1 MSKIGIFYGS
11 TTGNTESAAKK
22 IKDILGVD
30 ADIANVSSSSIEDM
44 TKYDNLILGSSTW
57 GLGDIQDDWG
67 TVINKLSEADFSGK
81 KVALFGTGDQ
91 NAYTD
96 TFVDAIGLLYEAL
109 ENSGAEFIGAWPSE
123 GYEYSDSKAE
133 RNGMFVGL
141 ALDEDNQAEMTDE
154 RIAKWVQNLKQNL

>member
-1 MSKIGIFYGS
+1 MAKTGIFYGS
-11 TTGNTESAAKK
+11 TTGNTEAVAKK
-22 IKDILGVD
+22 IKDLLGID
-30 ADIANVSSSSIEDM
+30 ADIANISSSSIEDM
-44 TKYDNLILGSSTW
+44 MKYDNLILGSSTW
-57 GLGDIQDDWG
+57 GMGDIQDDWS
-67 TVINKLSEADFSGK
+67 TIINKLSKADFSGK

-123 GYEYSDSKAE
+123 GYDHSESKAVK
-133 RNGMFVGL
+133 NGAFVGL
-141 ALDEDNQAEMTDE
+141 ALDEDNQSEMTDE